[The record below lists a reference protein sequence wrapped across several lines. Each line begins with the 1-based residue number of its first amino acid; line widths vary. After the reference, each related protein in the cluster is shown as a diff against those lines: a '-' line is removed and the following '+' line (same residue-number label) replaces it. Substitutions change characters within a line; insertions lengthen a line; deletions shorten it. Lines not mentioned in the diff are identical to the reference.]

1 MHRYLAVSSAL
12 ALLVVAARAVA
23 APAVTAT
30 VPIGQRPVAVAVD
43 PGDHRVYVAD
53 VGMGAV
59 IPVDGARGTVEAPI
73 NIGGQPASLAVDST
87 GRRLFVGNRDGVSAS
102 VTVIDTASDR
112 PRVFLPAGRR
122 IR

>member
-1 MHRYLAVSSAL
+1 MHRYLAVLPTL
-12 ALLVVAARAVA
+12 ALLVGAARVAA

-59 IPVDGARGTVEAPI
+59 IPVDGSRGTVGAPI
-73 NIGGQPASLAVDST
+73 SVGGQPASLAVDSA
-87 GRRLFVGNRDGVSAS
+87 GRRLFVGNRDGVAAS
-102 VTVIDTASDR
+102 V
-112 PRVFLPAGRR
+112 
-122 IR
+122 